1 MEIKEFKRVNRVVA
15 LAVLLISAITYLMTI
30 EPTASFWD
38 CGEFIASSYKLE
50 VGHPPGNPVFQL
62 FARFFT
68 LFGDAQNAAMLVN
81 AMSALC
87 SAFTIFFLYLTIVHF
102 ARRIFEIKG
111 SEGVAIKLST
121 AIAIYG
127 AGVVGSL
134 AYCWSDTFWF
144 SAVEGE
150 VYAMSSLF
158 TAIVFWAMLE
168 WEEEAHQPYA
178 NRWIV
183 LIAFLMGL
191 SIGVHLL
198 NLLTIPAMV
207 FLYYFKMYE
216 VTAKRTW
223 KVLFIAVAIL
233 AFILFGM
240 IPYIPKFSAYADLLF
255 VNLLGLPVNSGA
267 TCFML
272 MLIGLGVWGFYY
284 TYKRAKVLLNTIIL
298 CFTMIVIGYS
308 TFAVVVIRSSAN
320 TPTNEYMP
328 DNPFTLVRYLG
339 REQYGSAPLLYGE
352 TFASPMVSLKTPTYY
367 NFVDGK
373 YEKLEAPVE
382 PEYDPA
388 TKMLFPRMYTGGA
401 GNSYI
406 GFYNMYTQGKGR
418 SIVGSEFKQPTF
430 GANLAYFFDYQLNY
444 MYWRYFMWNFVGR
457 QNDIQGTTPGDLLKG
472 NWESGIGFIDKARL
486 GDQSIGPDYIV
497 NSRAKNH
504 FYFLPLILGIIGL
517 VYQLSRD
524 KKNWVV
530 VAMLFFLT
538 GIAIVLYL
546 NQTPY
551 QARERDYAYAGSF
564 YVFAIWIGLAVL
576 SLFELIGRVV
586 KNRKAAAVAASL
598 VALVVP
604 LQMLSQTWDD
614 HDRSG
619 RYTVVAMARNILES
633 TDPNAILVT
642 HGDNDTFPLWYA
654 QEVEGIRTD
663 VRVMNTS
670 LLGTDW
676 YIDQMQC
683 KQYESEPVQF
693 TIPRRQYLYGTN
705 DFVQIYDRF
714 DGKPILLSQ
723 AIEIFKNPRIKIPLS
738 DGKDHDYLPAKKL
751 MIPVNKEN
759 VRKYNIVPECDMDKV
774 MDTVVLNISDGKNN
788 LSKTELMILDYL
800 STYEWDR
807 PLYFMQRG
815 GDVNIGE
822 KEYLQ
827 FDGFAFKF
835 VPIKNATGTSSGV
848 VEQMDADA
856 LYNRIM
862 NVYDWEPFKD
872 TTINV
877 DYQNMLTFNHLQS
890 IRDVLSQSASYL
902 LERGDT
908 TRALAVLDKMQE
920 VAPAENFPLNNSI
933 ISSLNDRAVMDAIS
947 LYCQM
952 GQRAKADALADA
964 FERETL
970 QAVALFATSK
980 GGAFISSEDLKRA
993 LYYFIVLEDIYS
1005 EIDKERAARYSAV
1018 VNEFYKNN

>member
-1 MEIKEFKRVNRVVA
+1 MTQFKRVNRLIAVVI
-15 LAVLLISAITYLMTI
+15 LVVSSFTYLMTI

-68 LFGDAQNAAMLVN
+68 LFGGADNAAMLVN

-102 ARRIFEIKG
+102 GRRIMERKG
-111 SEGVAIKLST
+111 VDMGNLPLSS
-121 AIAIYG
+121 AIALYG

-158 TAIVFWAMLE
+158 TAVVFWAMLQ
-168 WEEEAHQPYA
+168 WEERVGEPYA

-216 VTAKRTW
+216 VTPKRTF
-223 KVLFIAVAIL
+223 KVLLLALVIL
-233 AFILFGM
+233 AFVLFGM
-240 IPYIPKFSAYADLLF
+240 IPYIPKFSAYADLFF
-255 VNLLGLPVNSGA
+255 VNALGLPVNSGA
-267 TCFML
+267 AFFVL
-272 MLIGLGVWGFYY
+272 LLIGLGIWGFFW
-284 TYKRAKVLLNTIIL
+284 TYKRAKVLLNTVIL

-367 NFVDGK
+367 NLVDGK
-373 YEKLEAPVE
+373 YEKLDAPVE

-406 GFYNMYTQGKGR
+406 GFYQMYTKGKGR
-418 SIVGSEFKQPTF
+418 SIVGSEFKQPSF
-430 GANLAYFFDYQLNY
+430 GANLSYFLDYQLDY
-444 MYWRYFMWNFVGR
+444 MYLRYFMWNFVGR
-457 QNDIQGTTPGDLLKG
+457 QNDIQGTIPGDELRG
-472 NWESGIGFIDKARL
+472 NWESGIGFIDRAHL
-486 GDQSIGPDYIV
+486 GDQTYGPDYIV

-504 FYFLPLILGIIGL
+504 FYFLPLILGLIGL
-517 VYQLSRD
+517 LYQAGKDR
-524 KKNWVV
+524 KNWVV
-530 VAMLFFLT
+530 VAMLFILT
-538 GIAIVLYL
+538 GVAIVLYL

-576 SLFELIGRVV
+576 CLHDLFCKAI
-586 KNRKAAAVAASL
+586 KDPKAAALAASL
-598 VALVVP
+598 AALCVP
-604 LQMLSQTWDD
+604 LQMVSQTWDD

-619 RYTVVAMARNILES
+619 RYTVLAMAHNILQS
-633 TDPNAILVT
+633 TDSNAILVT

-683 KQYESEPVQF
+683 KQYESEPVKF
-693 TIPRRQYLYGTN
+693 SIPRRQYLYGTN
-705 DFVQIYDRF
+705 DYVQIYDRF
-714 DGKPILLSQ
+714 NGKPILLSQ
-723 AIEIFKNPRIKIPLS
+723 AIDIFKNPKLTIRLS
-738 DGKDHDYLPAKKL
+738 DDKDHNYLPAKNL

-759 VRKYNIVPECDMDKV
+759 LRKYNIVPECDMDRV
-774 MDTVVLNISDGKNN
+774 ADTITLNISSGKNN
-788 LSKTELMILDYL
+788 LSKTELMVLDML
-800 STYEWDR
+800 SNYEWDR
-807 PLYFMQRG
+807 PIYFMQRG
-815 GDVNIGE
+815 GDVNVGI
-822 KEYLQ
+822 KDYLQ

-835 VPIKNATGTSSGV
+835 VPIRNATGTSTAI

-856 LYNRIM
+856 VYNRIM
-862 NVYDWEPFKD
+862 NLYRWDEFKD
-872 TTINV
+872 TTMNV

-890 IRDVLSQSASYL
+890 IRDVLSQSASFL
-902 LERGDT
+902 LGKGDT
-908 TRALAVLDKMQE
+908 TRAMAVLDKMIE
-920 VAPAENFPLNNSI
+920 VAPAKNFPLNNSI

-952 GQRAKADALADA
+952 GERKKGDALADA
-964 FERETL
+964 FEKETL
-970 QAVALFATSK
+970 EAIALFASTRDGEFLSQ
-980 GGAFISSEDLKRA
+980 EDLKRS
-993 LYYFIVLEDIYS
+993 LYYLMVLQDIYAD
-1005 EIDKERAARYSAV
+1005 IDKERAARYSAV
-1018 VNEFYKNN
+1018 IDEFYKNK